1 MVIVMELI
9 IVMWKD
15 ETARCNIERVID
27 VFYTVF
33 SFFNLLAFLVY
44 YSWTMN
50 YRNRIYDASMI
61 SNSYLQ
67 AESIYSLMSIIED

>member
-44 YSWTMN
+44 YS
-50 YRNRIYDASMI
+50 
-61 SNSYLQ
+61 
-67 AESIYSLMSIIED
+67 